1 MVYDQD
7 TSIDISYIYK
17 FEDPLFEVKM
27 DESLGNKRRRH
38 STVKEDDSVSLC
50 GSVATTA
57 AGDRSLLDFGLGEET
72 FAVESDTEFERKFFV
87 MKEGSFPGK
96 VFALPHPASRERAL
110 YLLNEHGELFELLR
124 LDNGKRSFFFGDSVV
139 ANGSVHL
146 FFPVHPF
153 FLAIECL
160 QRNACEHFLTAS
172 ELLEDDDFPSLKEL
186 AKSVKLID
194 TLKIAANFEN
204 DNSTDSTK
212 NFKFRH
218 NEQRL
223 FIWLEE
229 RFRILKESLAAN
241 CDENDNCAEDEQCFG
256 ILADYLPELVAQRL
270 KERLDIKMPKNKN
283 QQKTKRILVE
293 PIKGTEAKGARTA
306 KRKLTKVL
314 AEASKGSHSIASLF
328 GSNKTDKK

>member
-1 MVYDQD
+1 
-7 TSIDISYIYK
+7 
-17 FEDPLFEVKM
+17 M

-38 STVKEDDSVSLC
+38 STVKEEDSVSLC
-50 GSVATTA
+50 GSVATSV
-57 AGDRSLLDFGLGEET
+57 AGDGSLLDFGLDEET
-72 FAVESDTEFERKFFV
+72 FAVESDREFERKFFV
-87 MKEGSFPGK
+87 MKEGSFPGNI
-96 VFALPHPASRERAL
+96 FALPHPASRERAL

-153 FLAIECL
+153 FLAIEYL
-160 QRNACEHFLTAS
+160 QRKASEHFLTAS
-172 ELLEDDDFPSLKEL
+172 ELLDDDDFPSLKEL
-186 AKSVKLID
+186 AKSAKLID
-194 TLKIAANFEN
+194 TLKIAADFEN
-204 DNSTDSTK
+204 ENSTDSTTK
-212 NFKFRH
+212 SFKFRH

-229 RFRILKESLAAN
+229 RFRILKQSLAAN

-270 KERLDIKMPKNKN
+270 KERLDIKMPKNQN
-283 QQKTKRILVE
+283 HQKKKRILAE
-293 PIKGTEAKGARTA
+293 PTKGTEAKGARTA

-328 GSNKTDKK
+328 GSNKAHKK